1 MREVE
6 VTSTA
11 DSIETLAQLI
21 RTAVEIAENLT
32 VADQQ
37 TRRELLD
44 GLAIAQFNALRLAE
58 DNNTLREF
66 ELRILQ

>member
-1 MREVE
+1 MHEVE

-11 DSIETLAQLI
+11 NSIEALAQLI
-21 RTAVEIAENLT
+21 RTAVDIAENLT

-37 TRRELLD
+37 TRCELLD

-58 DNNTLREF
+58 DNNTVRAF
-66 ELRILQ
+66 ELRTLQ